1 MENFELAALSSARE
15 VAYTAGN
22 SVFVELS
29 LQCKSCL
36 RGFAYSIMEDFE
48 QFAGH
53 CEHGRLGRSSSKVVT
68 CRVVIRNLRPSRYLP
83 SATECVLHSRGDTG
97 RHLGFSRDHQWT
109 CLLIEKRDTFGP
121 HIISKMSQDTRAIRI
136 QLYVRPAR
144 YLSSSLA
151 FSGHTEIGGNMVP
164 TTVGIGVVYPE
175 RDSGLGWW
183 R

>member
-29 LQCKSCL
+29 LQCKSMAGLVDPL
-36 RGFAYSIMEDFE
+36 R
-48 QFAGH
+48 
-53 CEHGRLGRSSSKVVT
+53 RLCVVNSSGLDCRMSSTST